1 MRDVDALDGR
11 RHRNLLVAQLV
22 GGHLKQGDLVTDRVE
37 AFQLF
42 IHGVEPFHDGGKHG
56 AGGRVGTQAGDS
68 AHGGR
73 STPGLRI
80 PKLSPAG
87 GRTVELYGLNGSGD
101 PNQGGVAASRRR
113 GGVASV
119 RQRDVTGIVSN

>member
-56 AGGRVGTQAGDS
+56 AGGRVGTQVGDS
-68 AHGGR
+68 AHGGG

-87 GRTVELYGLNGSGD
+87 GRTVELYGLNGSGN
-101 PNQGGVAASRRR
+101 PNQGG
-113 GGVASV
+113 GVTSA